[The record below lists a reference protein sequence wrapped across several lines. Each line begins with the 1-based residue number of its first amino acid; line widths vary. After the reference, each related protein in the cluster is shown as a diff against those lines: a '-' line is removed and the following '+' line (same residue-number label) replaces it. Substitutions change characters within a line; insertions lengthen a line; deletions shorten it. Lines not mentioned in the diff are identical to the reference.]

1 MTEFFNQLIC
11 PKTHTKLVLSADG
24 KTLSNTS
31 KEEPISYDIYANGI
45 VDMVYPKELFEQ
57 DRKEQVA
64 YNDAYLRYDRGVS
77 WVFESL
83 RANEAATRKQMMSH
97 LKLKKGMK
105 VLEVGAGTGKDSALI
120 IDRITPNGHA
130 VLSDLSPAMLGY
142 AKEKLA
148 DKKDVKIDYFVGNGS
163 YLPFED
169 NTFDALFHFGGIN
182 TFAERKKAFEEF
194 ARVVKVGG
202 RIVVGDESTAP
213 WLRDQKTYQILMD
226 ANPMFAD
233 TVPLEDLPKNVKDV
247 RLEWIFGN
255 AFYVLSFRK
264 LKKAPTVNVNLQIPN
279 KTEKDNWRLRA
290 IKNRKK

>member
-1 MTEFFNQLIC
+1 MNNFFEQLIC
-11 PKTHTKLVLSADG
+11 PKTKTKLVLSADG

-31 KEEPISYDIYANGI
+31 TEEPLSYDTNNI
-45 VDMVYPKELFEQ
+45 VDLVYPKELFEQ

-64 YNDAYLRYDRGVS
+64 YNDAHLRYDRGVS

-83 RANEAATRKQMMSH
+83 RANETATRKQMTGL
-97 LKLKKGMK
+97 LKLKPGMK

-120 IDRITPNGHA
+120 IDKITPGGHA
-130 VLSDLSPAMLGY
+130 VLSDLSPAMLGH
-142 AKEKLA
+142 AKQKFA
-148 DKKDVKIDYFVGNGS
+148 DKKDVKIDYFIGNGS

-182 TFAERKKAFEEF
+182 TFAERAKAFEEF

-202 RIVVGDESTAP
+202 RIVVGDESTAQ

-233 TVPLEDLPKNVKDV
+233 EVPLQDLPKNIKDV
-247 RLEWIFGN
+247 NLQWIFGN
-255 AFYVLSFRK
+255 AYYVLSFRK
-264 LKKAPTVNVNLQIPN
+264 TKKAPTVNVNLQIPN
-279 KTEKDNWRLRA
+279 KDFKDNWRLRA
-290 IKNRKK
+290 EKNRKKK